1 MIKTEQI
8 IDCVMPAAGLS
19 SRMGQWKLML
29 PYRGQTILDQ
39 SIENAL
45 SHCSR
50 VILVVGYRS
59 EELRQR
65 YQLDD
70 RIVVVI
76 NADYQQGMF
85 SSIQCGVAL
94 VNSEHFFICHGDMPC
109 ISSATY
115 QRMWR
120 ARGQYTLFPGN
131 EIKPGHPV
139 LLPPSLISSILHAQP
154 SSSMKALI
162 MPQPVRYLQLNLAE
176 LYLDVDTP
184 EAYQRLLQSYYHSH
198 PSDRYQSDSPL
209 LK

>member
-1 MIKTEQI
+1 MMLTTEKN

-59 EELRQR
+59 EELLQR

-70 RIVVVI
+70 RIAVVI
-76 NADYQQGMF
+76 NAHYQQGMF

-109 ISSATY
+109 ISPVTY
-115 QRMWR
+115 QTLWQE
-120 ARGQYTLFPGN
+120 RGQYTLFPGN
-131 EIKPGHPV
+131 ETKPGHPV
-139 LLPPSLISSILHAQP
+139 LLPQSLIPPIQHAQP
-154 SSSMKALI
+154 NSSMKALI
-162 MPQPVRYLQLNLAE
+162 MGQPVRYLQLNLAE

-184 EAYQRLLQSYYHSH
+184 AAYQRLLQSHSH
-198 PSDRYQSDSPL
+198 
-209 LK
+209 

>member
-1 MIKTEQI
+1 MMLTTEQN
-8 IDCVMPAAGLS
+8 IDCVMPGAGLS

-50 VILVVGYRS
+50 VILVVGYRG
-59 EELRQR
+59 EELLLR

-76 NADYQQGMF
+76 NAHYQQGMF
-85 SSIQCGVAL
+85 SSIRCGVAL

-109 ISSATY
+109 ISPATY
-115 QRMWR
+115 QTLWQE
-120 ARGQYTLFPGN
+120 RGQYTLFPGN
-131 EIKPGHPV
+131 ETKPGHPV
-139 LLPPSLISSILHAQP
+139 LLPQSLIPPILHAQP

-162 MPQPVRYLQLNLAE
+162 MGQPVRYLQLNLAE

-184 EAYQRLLQSYYHSH
+184 AAYQRLLQSHSH
-198 PSDRYQSDSPL
+198 
-209 LK
+209 